1 MTGGMRE
8 VRTILKLL
16 NSRRVCRW
24 CGKEK
29 DSFYGDMCTDC
40 MGQ

>member
-1 MTGGMRE
+1 MKKLFKRLFAS
-8 VRTILKLL
+8 RT
-16 NSRRVCRW
+16 CRW

-40 MGQ
+40 MSQ

>member
-1 MTGGMRE
+1 M
-8 VRTILKLL
+8 RTIKISKKLL
-16 NSRRVCRW
+16 GRICMF

-29 DSFYGDMCTDC
+29 DYFYGDMCTDC